1 MEDVL
6 QQVDTR
12 SSSQRMMTMVT
23 SMTELLVRDMHDI
36 CSLYCLLQLSNQYFL
51 HHANSADMQAIYAAF
66 NENQIACNDL
76 TVKDS
81 GCSAKPTA
89 KPIVTT
95 VAGNQSVRLEW
106 DTVTGAV
113 GYEVLRSDGGVFGC
127 DQGKFLLTGDLAGT
141 ITTNTF
147 WQDTGLQNGRE
158 VSLVHIFVC
167 ASLFVTLCKISIL
180 TNVPMH
186 ITTVLLPCH
195 SKR

>member
-23 SMTELLVRDMHDI
+23 SMTELLVRVIHDI
-36 CSLYCLLQLSNQYFL
+36 FSLYCLFSSHQYFV

-76 TVKDS
+76 TLQDS
-81 GCSAKPTA
+81 GCASKPTE

-95 VAGNQSVRLEW
+95 VAGDKSVRLEW
-106 DTVTGAV
+106 NAVDRAV

-141 ITTNTF
+141 TTTDTF
-147 WQDTGLQNGRE
+147 WDDTGLQNGRE

-167 ASLFVTLCKISIL
+167 VI
-180 TNVPMH
+180 V
-186 ITTVLLPCH
+186 
-195 SKR
+195 